1 MVGEKMFFKIIKTAR
16 ELFFNDTKTKLGAKN
31 TQEAIEKF
39 YEKAVTTDN
48 VENQR
53 VLYAMYSGILGKN
66 LEFLDP
72 QISTAVLMQKSDGRV
87 WLVPTVEGSEE
98 KAAVDYATTANTA
111 SNADTL
117 DGKHANDFIPANDTW
132 DAIVMNWST
141 VQTKANGALQRTG
154 GTMTGNIQMNG
165 RAIYT
170 VPIVQSNGAL
180 DIKSA
185 GNGNNVNARGRLLNV
200 INHEATSCMD
210 VICLNLHYGGSLVKD
225 SYRGVKE
232 NISLT
237 SEERIR
243 KILEIPVEN
252 FDYRPGF
259 GNDQKDVVGVIVDEV
274 EKVIP
279 EAVITPE
286 NWNEEEFNELLG
298 DMGNEEVPGVD
309 KTAFVPY
316 LIGMVQIL
324 NKEIEEL
331 KRKV

>member
-1 MVGEKMFFKIIKTAR
+1 MVFKILKTAR

-53 VLYAMYSGILGKN
+53 VLYAMYGGILGKN

-72 QISTAVLMQKSDGRV
+72 QTSSVLMALKTDGRV
-87 WLVPTVEGSEE
+87 WIEPTVEGSTG
-98 KAAVDYATTANTA
+98 KAAVDYARAAA
-111 SNADTL
+111 SAVNADTL
-117 DGKHANDFIPANDTW
+117 DGKHASAFILSNDTW
-132 DAIVMNWST
+132 DEIAMNWSG
-141 VQTKANGALQRTG
+141 VQAKANGALQRSG

-165 RAIYT
+165 RAICT
-170 VPIVQSNGAL
+170 APIIQSNTAL

-200 INHEATSCMD
+200 INQEATSCMD

-232 NISLT
+232 NISPT
-237 SEERIR
+237 TEERIR
-243 KILEIPVEN
+243 KILEIPVES

-259 GNDQKDVVGVIVDEV
+259 GNNQKDVVGVIVDEV
-274 EKVIP
+274 EKAIP
-279 EAVITPE
+279 EAVVTPE

-309 KTAFVPY
+309 KTVFIPY